1 MIPPRRPYTV
11 AHMRTKAPHHLL
23 ALSSAAVM
31 AIYGAG
37 FLRTRAAAA
46 KFSDAPAMRRPVAV
60 MPPST
65 GVALAAPVAQVAPMS
80 APQISVDAPV
90 ASDRRAPAVTAPT
103 REDALTPAPMVAASA
118 PTATSQTTAS
128 LPAAASA
135 APATSAATT
144 AVAPAAATTPAPAAD
159 AATTPLPA
167 ADTPAAPATPRK
179 YKDGVY
185 LGYGTSRHGDIQ
197 AQVVI
202 ADDRII
208 SASISKCLTQYSCD
222 WIAPLVPQVVK
233 RQSAEVD
240 YVSGATQSTNAF
252 YYAVLEALSIARN
265 R

>member
-1 MIPPRRPYTV
+1 M
-11 AHMRTKAPHHLL
+11 
-23 ALSSAAVM
+23 AV
-31 AIYGAG
+31 YGAG

-60 MPPST
+60 MPPPG
-65 GVALAAPVAQVAPMS
+65 GVALAAPVAQIAPLP
-80 APQISVDAPV
+80 APAAQTTTAAPP
-90 ASDRRAPAVTAPT
+90 ASDRRAPATT
-103 REDALTPAPMVAASA
+103 TDRDLTPKP
-118 PTATSQTTAS
+118 
-128 LPAAASA
+128 
-135 APATSAATT
+135 
-144 AVAPAAATTPAPAAD
+144 APAAAATTSTPLASAPPATAVPPAAAPAAAASSLTAAAPAPVADAATAPAAD
-159 AATTPLPA
+159 TTAAA
-167 ADTPAAPATPRK
+167 ATPRK

-197 AQVVI
+197 AQIVI
-202 ADDRII
+202 ANDRII

-222 WIAPLVPQVVK
+222 WIAPLVPQVVQ